1 MLNPLIQKPMKKL
14 FYFFLLFGWLLINF
28 RPAVSQSITMQENW
42 NVALT
47 AGEICQDLQVMNGYA
62 YTLIYRGYWV
72 NFDHYRVEKR
82 DASGNVVASVNK
94 DDVKDNIIMLC
105 YDSKVLLT
113 SVINNADVTSARL
126 YDNNLSLLKD
136 TTWSAPWLIG
146 LDVSR
151 LYYRNNYLWRMTEA
165 YDPNADQTNMKI
177 DQLCPNSLAYISSLV
192 IDSAF
197 FRSLTYYHEN
207 YNFFIEYGGSY
218 YLNILRDNSPYLDK
232 SQRLRLDDCLQM
244 TNNDPPENAFY
255 LDLLGYNGS
264 VYYLKL
270 LANGIQLTKKDTN
283 GFVTAWQAPL
293 LNSSSYRYPSI
304 YQSNNIFFFA
314 SGNGTT
320 QKIDPANGG
329 VIGNATVV
337 SLLPTDD
344 KAHYFGKI
352 NCGQDYPF
360 MIIGPTWTN
369 PSEPFKIYL
378 LDPASLGTLSIK
390 TLSSINTNYKIRE
403 AGDKIYIIN
412 DRIIEL
418 SVLVWPSINLVDL
431 GSGQVINPGNYIIN
445 LSTPNVPDTVIFNS
459 NGNFG
464 IKNVSGSPKTI
475 KCKKAI
481 LNQVNGASNCFVW
494 DTLYN
499 SSVSTSGPLIIASD
513 SIFSGFQSLYSWN
526 NHLGWTSIRYVFFN
540 QDDPTDSTWYQ
551 VTYDIVTGLEENQAT
566 SFKVYP
572 NPVKDYLYLDNILN
586 PVVEIFDA
594 LGNLVLTANATRLD
608 LSTLPSGLYLCRIK
622 QNDNGK
628 VEVRKFLKQ

>member
-1 MLNPLIQKPMKKL
+1 MKKL

-94 DDVKDNIIMLC
+94 DDVKYDMNMLC
-105 YDSKVLLT
+105 YDNKVLLT
-113 SVINNADVTSARL
+113 SMIDNGHLTGVKL
-126 YDNNLSLLKD
+126 YSDNLSLLKD
-136 TTWSAPWLIG
+136 TTWTG
-146 LDVSR
+146 LGVYQSLSSR
-151 LYYRNNYLWRMTEA
+151 LDYYGNYIWWTTEGCNLA
-165 YDPNADQTNMKI
+165 TMVKIYKINPNT
-177 DQLCPNSLAYISSLV
+177 LASVNDLT
-192 IDSAF
+192 IDS
-197 FRSLTYYHEN
+197 T
-207 YNFFIEYGGSY
+207 NFSGLLKEYDLFNSYGGSY
-218 YLNILRDNSPYLDK
+218 YLNPIIYSSGPTTSQKIKFDGNLQILNA
-232 SQRLRLDDCLQM
+232 
-244 TNNDPPENAFY
+244 DPPENLIF
-255 LDLLGYNGS
+255 LMDLFGYNS
-264 VYYLKL
+264 SIYYLGGINSGSGGIKL
-270 LANGIQLTKKDTN
+270 IKKDTN
-283 GFVTAWQAPL
+283 NFTNAWE
-293 LNSSSYRYPSI
+293 
-304 YQSNNIFFFA
+304 
-314 SGNGTT
+314 
-320 QKIDPANGG
+320 
-329 VIGNATVV
+329 V
-337 SLLPTDD
+337 SLTNISTYRRPGIHPNNNVFLFADGDGTVRKINPNTGSNLGWVNVASLSPIDD
-344 KAHYFGKI
+344 VAHYFGKI

-360 MIIGPTWTN
+360 MIIGPTGTN

-390 TLSSINTNYKIRE
+390 TMNNISPNYKIIE

-459 NGNFG
+459 NGDFG
-464 IKNVSGSPKTI
+464 IKNVSGSSKTI
-475 KCKKAI
+475 KCKKVI

-499 SSVSTSGPLIIASD
+499 SSVSISGPLIIASD
-513 SIFSGFQSLYSWN
+513 SIFSGFRSLYSWN

-566 SFKVYP
+566 SLKVYP
-572 NPVKDYLYLDNILN
+572 NPVKDYLYLDNALN